1 MTWVGKPAEVEP
13 PRFFTAWRT
22 ACDAVDAALKTG
34 LRLAILGRPAIPEGL
49 SAGTFWG
56 IALLGTVVS
65 GIVAWFS
72 VEAPRE
78 FSLEGLQSEGFY
90 TLATLFACYLTVRAF
105 RQVHLLWPL
114 ATLIFGAGLL
124 AAAVIALVQDH
135 LLDALVQ
142 QNQRWNAAVV
152 LISLG
157 WWVAIWRVA
166 MTALSIGPNA
176 RQRSAAALVIV
187 VLLAVLAFK
196 VGGPRLWEKDYRAEY
211 ELKHAN
217 DEPPLI
223 AEEVFA
229 RQHDLLDRALETL
242 APGTPGRPDLYFIA
256 FGAYG
261 RQGVFM
267 KESLYSTRL
276 FEKRFGAQGRTLALV
291 NNREKV
297 NELPLASVT
306 NLERS
311 LKWIGAHIDP
321 EEDLVFLFLTS
332 HGSEDAELS
341 VRLEGL
347 SFTQLTAPALASML
361 QASGIKW
368 KVLVISSCYSG
379 SFIDSVKDDHTLVIS
394 AARADRT
401 SFGCSDGAE
410 FTYFGR
416 AYFEQALNQ
425 TTSFVDAFDIA
436 SGLVGEWEK
445 REGHTSSEPQ
455 IVRGKLI
462 DAKLKEWRAT
472 LPRTAAQRD
481 SSLRSE

>member
-13 PRFFTAWRT
+13 PAFFKAWR
-22 ACDAVDAALKTG
+22 AGCDAVDAALKAG
-34 LRLAILGRPAIPEGL
+34 LRLAILGRPVVPEHL
-49 SAGTFWG
+49 SAGTFWAL
-56 IALLGTVVS
+56 ALLGTVVS
-65 GIVAWFS
+65 GAVAYFS
-72 VEAPRE
+72 VEPPRQ
-78 FSLEGLQSEGFY
+78 FSLEGLQAEGFY
-90 TLATLFACYLTVRAF
+90 TLATLFGCFVTVRVF
-105 RQVHLLWPL
+105 RQAHLLWPL

-135 LLDALVQ
+135 LLDELTE
-142 QNQRWNAAVV
+142 QNKRWYAAVV
-152 LISLG
+152 LISLA
-157 WWVAIWRVA
+157 WWLGIWRVT
-166 MTALSIGPNA
+166 MTALSIGPND
-176 RQRSAAALVIV
+176 RQRSAVALVIV
-187 VLLAVLAFK
+187 ALLSVLAFK
-196 VGGPRLWEKDYRAEY
+196 VGGARLWEKDYRAEY

-229 RQHDLLDRALETL
+229 RQYELLDHALAAL
-242 APGTPGRPDLYFIA
+242 APGTPGRPDLFFIA

-267 KESLYSTRL
+267 KESLYTARL
-276 FEKRFGAQGRTLALV
+276 FERRFGAQGRTLALV
-291 NNREKV
+291 NNRQKV

-347 SFTQLTAPALASML
+347 SFKPLTAPVLASML

-379 SFIDSVKDDHTLVIS
+379 SFIDAVKDDHTLVIS
-394 AARADRT
+394 ASRADRT

-436 SGLVGEWEK
+436 STLVGEWEK
-445 REGHTSSEPQ
+445 REGHAGSEPQ

-472 LPRTAAQRD
+472 LARTEARRD
-481 SSLRSE
+481 SSLRPE